1 MLILNY
7 LNEVK
12 VRLSNMTNA
21 EKIIKIANENNGYVT
36 TKQVKNININTIELS
51 RLVKQNKLERI
62 TRGYYAITNS
72 FCDDYYKYQ
81 LKSKNCV
88 FSHSTALYFYDLSDR
103 TPLYFDITVP
113 IGYNG
118 SLSKDKNIKLHYVK
132 KELLKLGLTT
142 VVSPF
147 GMELRIYDLERTI
160 CDIVKY
166 RNHMDKEIFAKTLKC
181 YVKREDKD
189 LIKLM
194 KYAKKLNID
203 KKILEYMEVLL

>member
-1 MLILNY
+1 
-7 LNEVK
+7 
-12 VRLSNMTNA
+12 MTNA

-36 TKQVKNININTIELS
+36 TKQVKEAYINTIELT

-62 TRGYYAITNS
+62 TRGYYAIINS

-103 TPLYFDITVP
+103 TPLYFDMTVP
-113 IGYNG
+113 VGYNG
-118 SLSKDKNIKLHYVK
+118 SLSKDKNVQLHYVK
-132 KELLKLGLTT
+132 KEFLKLGLTT
-142 VVSPF
+142 IESPF
-147 GMELRIYDLERTI
+147 GMILRVYDLERTI

-166 RNHMDKEIFAKTLKC
+166 RNHMDKEIFTKALKW
-181 YVKREDKD
+181 YAARKDKD
-189 LIKLM
+189 LNKLM

-203 KKILEYMEVLL
+203 KKVHEYMEVLL